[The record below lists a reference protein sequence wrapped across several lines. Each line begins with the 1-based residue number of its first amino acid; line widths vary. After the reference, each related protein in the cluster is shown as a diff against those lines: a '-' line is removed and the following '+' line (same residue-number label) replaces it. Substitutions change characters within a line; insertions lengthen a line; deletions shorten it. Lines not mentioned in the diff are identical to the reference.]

1 MFRDNYSFAMEDD
14 EMIER
19 YDAAQKCLLGMEKVT
34 DDLGALIQAYAELS
48 LSIGNRIRKE
58 ISGKEEKTGCLVI
71 YPDGNIFEYPLRAFI
86 DYEGDEDDDDEIITG
101 LGDTDLLFSYSEY
114 DLFSIDDQD
123 YIDGPI
129 QIFKADS
136 EGMILPLTDAE
147 ILMARLET
155 MKMVRIVRD
164 QGEAAY
170 MFALAGEEN
179 FDA

>member
-1 MFRDNYSFAMEDD
+1 MLRNNYSFAMEDD

-48 LSIGNRIRKE
+48 QSIGNRVRKE
-58 ISGKEEKTGCLVI
+58 IADREEKTGCFVI
-71 YPDGNIFEYPLRAFI
+71 YPDGNIFEYPLQDFMN
-86 DYEGDEDDDDEIITG
+86 YEEDDDDDEVITG
-101 LGDTDLLFSYSEY
+101 LGDTNLLFSYSEY

-136 EGMILPLTDAE
+136 EGMILPLTDDE
-147 ILMARLET
+147 ILQARLEA

-170 MFALAGEEN
+170 MFALTGEEN